1 MYNSRKP
8 TPGRPPK
15 ISVTDQLGTL
25 EPKGQQAGARQEPSV
40 EELCE
45 VRRLGAHG
53 IVRGQVRRGDL
64 VARAAKVGKHGDV
77 AALRGLVE
85 PGLEGGGRVH
95 GAGLGHVDA
104 AALGQ
109 PDRRKVAQRLQQ
121 QVAHLAGR
129 REERRQRR
137 RRGVVVPAVGAPGD
151 ARGRGGGG
159 EEEEGGGRELCVGGK
174 RVLLLVLCWRQR
186 GGFTGLGGD
195 ANAARTCMVVVGVGC
210 LKVM

>member
-1 MYNSRKP
+1 MLLYKKKKKKRIHGKWNRCTIREKQ
-8 TPGRPPK
+8 RQADPPK

-25 EPKGQQAGARQEPSV
+25 EPKGQQAGARQESSV

-137 RRGVVVPAVGAPGD
+137 SRGVVVPAVGAPGD

-159 EEEEGGGRELCVGGK
+159 EEEEGGGRELCEG
-174 RVLLLVLCWRQR
+174 
-186 GGFTGLGGD
+186 
-195 ANAARTCMVVVGVGC
+195 
-210 LKVM
+210 